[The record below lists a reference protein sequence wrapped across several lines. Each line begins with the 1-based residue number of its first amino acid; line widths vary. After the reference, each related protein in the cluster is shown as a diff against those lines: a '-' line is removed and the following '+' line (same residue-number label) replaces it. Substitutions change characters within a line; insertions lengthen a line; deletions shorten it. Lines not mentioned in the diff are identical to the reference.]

1 MKKNWLKKVLRHQ
14 LVDIDRSNYLRLD
27 KNERVIEFEKKFL
40 DYLKKRINTH
50 TISAYPDLYKLKKI
64 IGKNSKISPD
74 SIFLSA
80 GSDISLKTCMEVFTN
95 PRDFVIILEP
105 TFGMVNVYC
114 DIYNLKKIKIGY
126 TNNLEL
132 NLKKLF
138 ANISKKISLV
148 IIANPNSPTGT
159 IIKKTDMI
167 KIIKKCDKFKVPIV
181 IDEAYEG
188 FYKYSYANLIK
199 KFKNLIITR
208 TFSKSFG
215 LAGLRVGY
223 TITNKKFSALL
234 NKFRPMYEINSIAY
248 LAIEFLIKN
257 KTIINKHIKNVAVAK
272 KFMIKELKKLE
283 MKYIDTYANFF
294 HIKFEKK
301 IPHLEKVFKKN
312 KILVRKG
319 PGVKGFEKYLRF
331 SLGSKK
337 QMQQIIQIIKK
348 YKFNEF
354 N

>member
-50 TISAYPDLYKLKKI
+50 TISAYPDLYRLKKI

-301 IPHLEKVFKKN
+301 N
-312 KILVRKG
+312 T
-319 PGVKGFEKYLRF
+319 
-331 SLGSKK
+331 SS
-337 QMQQIIQIIKK
+337 
-348 YKFNEF
+348 
-354 N
+354 